1 MASYCRLSR
10 QMATGEKIKIRR
22 ESYLLLLG
30 DLIEKVLE
38 KLECVLVHDPEEV
51 LVPLAKLVD

>member
-1 MASYCRLSR
+1 
-10 QMATGEKIKIRR
+10 MATGEKIKIRR